1 MPLHPDSERA
11 ANTVAAELLKLD
23 RAIIDHIVD
32 GDTLPTVAAVMAPIV
47 KAITRSTESALKQI
61 GAVLTTRMVNDAT
74 AEIVAPIREAVA
86 AALAEAKRVRRR
98 MPRTPPAEPKDDDGT
113 IAGLIKKAGAG
124 AALLLL
130 ISRRKKRDRTT
141 DLVRQVARQVGLRP
155 PRPLASYGK
164 MVARTQTA
172 IVRNDVAAKMV
183 DDANDAVAKTVDK
196 AKGDTAK
203 GQQWALFI
211 RDGRNGP
218 TDHECERVDSRW
230 ATSAW
235 LRKHRVQHPNCTR
248 IGYPRVLPA
257 GARITLLS

>member
-11 ANTVAAELLKLD
+11 ANTGAAELLKLD

-32 GDTLPTVAAVMAPIV
+32 GDTLPSLAAVMAPII
-47 KAITRSTESALKQI
+47 KAMTRSTESALKQI

-74 AEIVAPIREAVA
+74 AEIVAPIRESVA

-98 MPRTPPAEPKDDDGT
+98 MPRATPAEPKDDDGT

-155 PRPLASYGK
+155 PRPLSAYGK

-172 IVRNDVAAKMV
+172 IVRNGVAAKIV
-183 DDANDAVAKTVDK
+183 DEVNDDPEI
-196 AKGDTAK
+196 D
-203 GQQWALFI
+203 QRWALFI

-218 TDHECERVDSRW
+218 TDHACERVDSRW
-230 ATSAW
+230 ATATW
-235 LRKHRVQHPNCTR
+235 LRRHRVEHPNCTR
-248 IGYPRVLPA
+248 IGYPRVLPS

>member
-1 MPLHPDSERA
+1 
-11 ANTVAAELLKLD
+11 
-23 RAIIDHIVD
+23 
-32 GDTLPTVAAVMAPIV
+32 MAPIF
-47 KAITRSTESALKQI
+47 KAITRSTESALKEI

-74 AEIVAPIREAVA
+74 AEIVAPIKESVA
-86 AALAEAKRVRRR
+86 AALAEAKRVRKR

-113 IAGLIKKAGAG
+113 IAGLIKKAGPG

-130 ISRRKKRDRTT
+130 IARRKKRDRTA

-155 PRPLASYGK
+155 PRPISAYGK
-164 MVARTQTA
+164 MVVRTQTA
-172 IVRNDVAAKMV
+172 IVRNDVAANIV
-183 DDANDAVAKTVDK
+183 DEVNDNPEID
-196 AKGDTAK
+196 
-203 GQQWALFI
+203 QQWALFI

-230 ATSAW
+230 ATPLW
-235 LRKHRVQHPNCTR
+235 LRRHPVQHPNCTR

>member
-47 KAITRSTESALKQI
+47 KAMTRSTESALKQI

-86 AALAEAKRVRRR
+86 AALSEAKRVRRR
-98 MPRTPPAEPKDDDGT
+98 MPRATPAEPDDDGT
-113 IAGLIKKAGAG
+113 VAGLIKKAGAG

-130 ISRRKKRDRTT
+130 IGRRKKRDRTT

-155 PRPLASYGK
+155 PRPLSAYGK

-172 IVRNDVAAKMV
+172 IVRNGVASKIV
-183 DDANDAVAKTVDK
+183 DEAN
-196 AKGDTAK
+196 GDPAIEQK
-203 GQQWALFI
+203 WALFI

-230 ATSAW
+230 ATSTW
-235 LRKHRVQHPNCTR
+235 LRRHRVQHPNCTR

-257 GARITLLS
+257 SARITLLS